1 VSELDAYLAELE
13 RALRPL
19 RRRERRR
26 ALREARDHLLC
37 AAAEGEA
44 EGLERTAAV
53 RSAIASFG
61 AADTIAAS
69 YLGHGSERSGLSG
82 ALVGAVVLA
91 ALTMLPIGGGL
102 GQLFVSTSN
111 AAERGCAGRW
121 NTGPPSAL
129 YPLAWVSSPGA
140 ACDVVLHDASHAVVF
155 RQDTRTSGW
164 YVLRPSGKPSWTVA
178 TLPVRFRARDYTVV
192 GDGQITRLVASHAG

>member
-19 RRRERRR
+19 RRSERRR
-26 ALREARDHLLC
+26 ALREARDHVLC

-44 EGLERTAAV
+44 HGLERTSAV

-69 YLGHGSERSGLSG
+69 YLGHGSERRSLSG
-82 ALVGAVVLA
+82 ALVGAAVLA
-91 ALTMLPIGGGL
+91 ALTLLPVGGGL

-111 AAERGCAGRW
+111 AAVRSCTGRW
-121 NTGPPSAL
+121 NTRPPSAL
-129 YPLAWVSSPGA
+129 YPRAFVSSPGA

-155 RQDTRTSGW
+155 RQDTHTSGW
-164 YVLRPSGKPSWTVA
+164 YVLRPQGRPAWTVS
-178 TLPVRFRARDYTVV
+178 TLPARFRARDYLVV
-192 GDGQITRLVASHAG
+192 GDGQITRLVASPAG